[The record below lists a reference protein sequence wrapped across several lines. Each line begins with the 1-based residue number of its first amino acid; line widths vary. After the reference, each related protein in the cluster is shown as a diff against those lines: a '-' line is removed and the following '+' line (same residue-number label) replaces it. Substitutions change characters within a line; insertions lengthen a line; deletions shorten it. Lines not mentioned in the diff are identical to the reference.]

1 MNSFSVRHW
10 IHNLCFVL
18 AVVVCKASAAAP
30 RRGGCCY
37 SWPLSMYRIQL
48 YLTWHVIYDHLVAQG
63 KKELLNGYWAW
74 DRGNNRF
81 VMFMTRFGGV
91 KHHPQALEMMVI
103 NAFWWCLSLSCRLN
117 KTDLCFEVHWQPF
130 ARGSDGIFLAQHL
143 MANLRQYGKTARCC
157 WWTNFGEH

>member
-10 IHNLCFVL
+10 IHNLSFVL

-48 YLTWHVIYDHLVAQG
+48 YLTWHVIYIHLVAQG

-74 DRGNNRF
+74 DRGNNSF
-81 VMFMTRFGGV
+81 KEGTFRFGVMSKTGWWFEMFFYFHPYLGKWSNLTNIFQMGWNHQLE
-91 KHHPQALEMMVI
+91 KHFSLPGMISSPSEAAAWRTPFGWKV
-103 NAFWWCLSLSCRLN
+103 AGTDVCYWWR
-117 KTDLCFEVHWQPF
+117 E
-130 ARGSDGIFLAQHL
+130 I
-143 MANLRQYGKTARCC
+143 
-157 WWTNFGEH
+157 